1 MLYYS
6 RCLLLKVLA
15 QNLTLTAGNCNI
27 VIVSASG
34 KYDNVSIRTLENNL
48 VIR

>member
-6 RCLLLKVLA
+6 RCLLKVLA